1 LSYELFIA
9 RRYLKSKQRS
19 GFLSI
24 ITFIAVGGVIIGVA
38 ALVIMLSVTNGFSGE
53 VKNRLIGMNA
63 HVTVGRHH
71 GKAIDRPDTL
81 LPRVSAAPGVLGAAP
96 IVEGKLILA
105 TNHETHASD
114 GVIVWGIDPES
125 FSQVSDLPG
134 HLQYYPEGEFHF
146 EPPVGEKYP
155 GIIVGASLANRLRI
169 GPGDRVYLVSFPQ
182 EKPLEEILM
191 DGLTPKLHPF
201 IVTDL
206 FASGMYHYD
215 DTYAFVW
222 IEDAQQVL
230 SMEGVSSIHVRL
242 GDMDE
247 ATDVRN
253 LLAEEL
259 GYPFRVSDWTQQFP
273 ELFHWM
279 ELEKIV
285 IFVALSLIII
295 VAAFNIMSILTMS
308 ILMKTPEIGILRAM
322 GARAKGIR
330 RIFVFQ
336 GLFIGVFGTTVGCLI
351 GFVVCVLQDRF
362 QIVSIPSDIYIIS
375 SLPVDM
381 QPLDFLYVSAMSI
394 GICLLASAIP
404 ARKAASLEPVDAI
417 RYIM

>member
-1 LSYELFIA
+1 LGN
-9 RRYLKSKQRS
+9 RS
-19 GFLSI
+19 G
-24 ITFIAVGGVIIGVA
+24 
-38 ALVIMLSVTNGFSGE
+38 E
-53 VKNRLIGMNA
+53 
-63 HVTVGRHH
+63 
-71 GKAIDRPDTL
+71 
-81 LPRVSAAPGVLGAAP
+81 
-96 IVEGKLILA
+96 
-105 TNHETHASD
+105 
-114 GVIVWGIDPES
+114 
-125 FSQVSDLPG
+125 
-134 HLQYYPEGEFHF
+134 LQYYPEGEFHF